1 MRGCTRDTRLRIEK
15 RRLRII
21 QTSGVHS
28 LFLLSGAR
36 APLKDKRSGM
46 PRNYAERHDEIASY
60 FHTKWNTQL
69 PNAR

>member
-1 MRGCTRDTRLRIEK
+1 VYTYLRIEK

-21 QTSGVHS
+21 QTPGVHS
-28 LFLLSGAR
+28 LFLLSDAR
-36 APLKDKRSGM
+36 ARTPLKDKRAGM

-60 FHTKWNTQL
+60 FHTKWNTRP